1 MNKSISIFCENTRV
15 QVPATLHL
23 CRLGYTYLDNIT
35 DYDPQT
41 NILKDVFVRSVKRLN
56 PNLTDAEANL
66 QFHEV
71 VRYAKNDDLGREFY
85 QHLSSIS
92 GVKLID
98 FENINN
104 NEWHVATE
112 FECKDMESDD
122 SFRPDITCFVNGLP
136 LAFIEVKK
144 PNSQQG
150 TQSEYERIN
159 RRMSNKHFRS
169 FLNLT
174 QLMIF
179 SDNQEYCNDGQKPL
193 QGSFY
198 CCIAREKAFFNR
210 FREEDKNFCTQYPFA
225 TPSDDEERKILKRN
239 NCVAIQSTNE
249 YHTNKAV
256 DTPTNSIIS
265 SLLCKERFLFL
276 LRYGFAYVERKK
288 ELSDGTQGIEL
299 QKHVMRYQQL
309 FATLAIEKNL
319 DNGEK
324 GGVIWHTQGSG
335 KTALAYYNVKFLT
348 DYFAQ
353 KGINAKFYFIVDRID
368 LMEQSTDEFA
378 SRGLSVRNAQSRDK
392 LMEDLSSRS
401 ITTNDEGK
409 LEIMVVNIQK
419 FKDDKSKVEIKDSY
433 NTHIQR
439 IFFIDEAHRGYDP
452 KGCFLANLFEADK
465 DAVRIAMTGT
475 PLLKKDRE
483 SWKVFNGYIHTYYYD
498 KSIADGY
505 TCKLIREPIETIYKE
520 RLRNIID
527 ELAGNVEVK
536 KKDVD
541 INRVFESEPYL
552 NALID
557 YVVKDFSQLRTI
569 SNDNTVGAMIV
580 CRTNQQARA
589 LFELW
594 NKRFF
599 PQEEDSSS
607 VRTGYAQFETPT
619 TMAAEAMPSYDK
631 RDPFRTSLI
640 LHDEGDKTERK
651 AYIDNFKK
659 KQGIDI
665 LIVNKMLLTGF
676 DAPRLKKL
684 YLGRKLDGH
693 DLLQAL
699 TRVNRPYKD
708 FKYGYVVDFVDIK
721 ENFEATN
728 NRYLNELRNTEDP
741 DEPQIADT
749 VNSIFINKEE
759 IEEKIG
765 DIRETLFN
773 FTLENC
779 AEFRK
784 EIDAID
790 DNGTL
795 YHLRTTLNETKDL
808 INLIRAFGD
817 DEVKQWLKKLPI
829 DNVTTLITETTNRI
843 NRNNLVHGEDHRE
856 DVAGIMNL
864 VIEEL
869 SFEFK
874 KGISEELKIVINDL
888 SEEIQRVNAEFD
900 RNFDPKEPR
909 YVILCEEFHKYFK
922 RHRITPENVA
932 QAKADIGYINEV
944 MRKIREINQRNLTLM
959 RHYNNDEKFVRIHKR
974 ITEQNETR
982 EQPLISKREVEI
994 AESLQSMK
1002 EKVDNQIILNRNIL
1016 DNETAFQQDVL
1027 RLISNILLDQ
1037 LKVEATPNDRKEIR
1051 NLITN
1056 EYIQQYNGK

>member
-1 MNKSISIFCENTRV
+1 MSNFCENTRV

-23 CRLGYTYLDNIT
+23 CRLGYTFLDNIT
-35 DYDPQT
+35 DYDHQT
-41 NILKDVFVRSVKRLN
+41 NILKDVFTRSVKRLN
-56 PNLTDAEANL
+56 PNLTDAEANMQL
-66 QFHEV
+66 HEV

-85 QHLSSIS
+85 QHISSIS

-98 FENINN
+98 FENIDN
-104 NEWHVATE
+104 NEWHVTTE
-112 FECKDMESDD
+112 FECKDEESDD

-150 TQSEYERIN
+150 TQSEYDRIN

-179 SDNQEYCNDGQKPL
+179 SDNQEYGNDGQKPL

-225 TPSDDEERKILKRN
+225 TPSDDEERRILKRN

-256 DTPTNSIIS
+256 DTPTNSIIT

-288 ELSDGTQGIEL
+288 ELSDGTQGTEL
-299 QKHVMRYQQL
+299 QKHVMRYQQM

-319 DNGEK
+319 DKGGK

-348 DYFAQ
+348 DYFAR
-353 KGINAKFYFIVDRID
+353 KDINAKFYFIVDRID

-452 KGCFLANLFEADK
+452 KGCFLANLFDADK

-483 SWKVFNGYIHTYYYD
+483 SWKVFKGYIHTYYYD

-541 INRVFESEPYL
+541 INKVFESEPYL

-557 YVVKDFSQLRTI
+557 YVENDFTQFRKI
-569 SNDNTVGAMIV
+569 NNDNTVGAMIV

-599 PQEEDSSS
+599 PQEADASPA
-607 VRTGYAQFETPT
+607 RTGYAQFEAPITL
-619 TMAAEAMPSYDK
+619 AAEAMPRYGNK
-631 RDPFRTSLI
+631 NPLRASLI

-699 TRVNRPYKD
+699 TRVNRPYKN
-708 FKYGYVVDFVDIK
+708 FRYGYVVDFVDIK
-721 ENFEATN
+721 ENFETTN
-728 NRYLNELRNTEDP
+728 NRYLNELRTTEDP
-741 DEPQIADT
+741 DEPQVADT
-749 VNSIFINKEE
+749 INSIFINKEE
-759 IEEKIG
+759 IEEKIS

-773 FTLENC
+773 YTLDDC
-779 AEFRK
+779 AEFRR

-790 DNGTL
+790 DNGRL
-795 YHLRTTLNETKDL
+795 YHLRATLNEAKDL

-817 DEVKQWLKKLPI
+817 DETKRRLEKLPMDTI
-829 DNVTTLITETTNRI
+829 TTLISETTNRI
-843 NRNNLVHGEDHRE
+843 SRNNLLQGEDHRE
-856 DVAGIMNL
+856 DVADIMNL

-874 KGISEELKIVINDL
+874 RGIPEEMEIVINDL
-888 SEEIQRVNAEFD
+888 SEEIQRVREEFE
-900 RNFDPKEPR
+900 RNFDAKEPR
-909 YVILCEEFHKYFK
+909 YVNLCEEFREYFRK
-922 RHRITPENVA
+922 HSITPENVA

-944 MRKIREINQRNLTLM
+944 MKKIREINQRNLILM
-959 RHYNNDEKFVRIHKR
+959 RRYNNDEKFVRIHKR
-974 ITEQNETR
+974 VTEQNEIR

-1002 EKVDNQIILNRNIL
+1002 EKIDDKLSLNINLLSHESTFR
-1016 DNETAFQQDVL
+1016 TDVL
-1027 RLISNILLDQ
+1027 CLVSDILQFQ
-1037 LKVEATPNDRKEIR
+1037 LNVEATPSDRKEIG

-1056 EYIQQYNGK
+1056 EYIQQYNG

>member
-1 MNKSISIFCENTRV
+1 MSNFCENTRV

-23 CRLGYTYLDNIT
+23 CRLGYVYLDNIT
-35 DYDPQT
+35 DYDHQT
-41 NILKDVFVRSVKRLN
+41 NILKDVFLRSVKRLN
-56 PNLTDAEANL
+56 PNLSDAEADMQL
-66 QFHEV
+66 HEI

-85 QHLSSIS
+85 QHVSSIS

-104 NEWHVATE
+104 NEWHVTTE
-112 FECKDMESDD
+112 FECRDEESDEA
-122 SFRPDITCFVNGLP
+122 FRPDITCFVNGLP

-144 PNSQQG
+144 PNSHEG
-150 TQSEYERIN
+150 TQSEYNRIN
-159 RRMSNKHFRS
+159 TRMANKRFRS

-179 SDNQEYCNDGQKPL
+179 SDNQEYSNDVLKPL

-210 FREEDKNFCTQYPFA
+210 FREEDKSFCTQYPFA
-225 TPSDDEERKILKRN
+225 SPSDEEERKILKRN

-249 YHTNKAV
+249 YQTNKAV
-256 DTPTNSIIS
+256 DTPTNSIIT

-288 ELSDGTQGIEL
+288 ELADGTQGTEL

-309 FATLAIEKNL
+309 FATLAIQKNL
-319 DNGEK
+319 DKGDK

-348 DYFAQ
+348 YYFAR
-353 KGINAKFYFIVDRID
+353 KNINAKFYFIVDRID
-368 LMEQSTDEFA
+368 LMEQSTDEFE
-378 SRGLSVRNAQSRDK
+378 SRGLIVHNAQSRDK
-392 LMEDLSSRS
+392 LMEDLSKID
-401 ITTNDEGK
+401 ITINAEGK
-409 LEIMVVNIQK
+409 SEIMVVNIQK

-483 SWKVFNGYIHTYYYD
+483 SWKVFGGYIHTYYYD

-520 RLRNIID
+520 RLQNIID
-527 ELAGNVEVK
+527 EMAGNVEVK
-536 KKDVD
+536 KKDVNTNM
-541 INRVFESEPYL
+541 IFESEPYL

-557 YVVKDFSQLRTI
+557 YVVEDFTRFRKTN
-569 SNDNTVGAMIV
+569 NDNTVGAMIV
-580 CRTNQQARA
+580 CRTNPQARA

-599 PQEEDSSS
+599 PQKVDLQPT
-607 VRTGYAQFETPT
+607 RTGYAQFEPPT
-619 TMAAEAMPSYDK
+619 TMAAETMPLYGNRK
-631 RDPFRTSLI
+631 PLRASLI
-640 LHDEGDKTERK
+640 LHDEGDKLERK
-651 AYIDNFKK
+651 EHIDNFKK
-659 KQGIDI
+659 KQEIDI

-676 DAPRLKKL
+676 DAPRLKRL

-699 TRVNRPYKD
+699 TRVNRPYKN
-708 FKYGYVVDFVDIK
+708 FRYGYVVDFVDIK

-728 NRYLNELRNTEDP
+728 NRYLNELRTTEDP

-749 VNSIFINKEE
+749 INSIFINKEE
-759 IEEKIG
+759 VEEKISN
-765 DIRETLFN
+765 IRETLFN
-773 FTLENC
+773 YTLDNC
-779 AEFRK
+779 EEFRR
-784 EIDAID
+784 EIDTID
-790 DNGTL
+790 DNSQL
-795 YHLRTTLNETKDL
+795 YHLRATLNEAKDL

-817 DEVKQWLKKLPI
+817 KETKQRLEKLPTDTI
-829 DNVTTLITETTNRI
+829 TTLISETTNRI
-843 NRNNLVHGEDHRE
+843 ARNNLLHGEDHRE
-856 DVAGIMNL
+856 DVADIMNL

-874 KGISEELKIVINDL
+874 KGIPEEMEIVINDL
-888 SEEIQRVNAEFD
+888 SEEIQRVKAEFEK
-900 RNFDPKEPR
+900 NFDPKEPK
-909 YVILCEEFHKYFK
+909 YVNLCEEFRIYFK
-922 RHRITPENVA
+922 KNSITPESVA

-944 MRKIREINQRNLTLM
+944 MRKIREINQRNNRLM
-959 RHYNNDEKFVRIHKR
+959 HLYKDDEKFVRIHKR

-982 EQPLISKREVEI
+982 EQPLISKKEVEI

-1002 EKVDNQIILNRNIL
+1002 EGIDNKIFLNRNIL
-1016 DNETAFQQDVL
+1016 GNESAFQQDVL
-1027 RLISNILLDQ
+1027 RLISNNLLD
-1037 LKVEATPNDRKEIR
+1037 LNVKATLDDRKELR

-1056 EYIQQYNGK
+1056 EYIQQYHNG